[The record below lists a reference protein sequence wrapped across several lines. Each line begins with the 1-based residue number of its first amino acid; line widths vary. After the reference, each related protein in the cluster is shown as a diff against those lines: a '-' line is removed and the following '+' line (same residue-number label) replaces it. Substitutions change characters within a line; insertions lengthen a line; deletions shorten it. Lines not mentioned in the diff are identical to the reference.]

1 MGLAASL
8 LHRVAFPILPPG
20 AGGGAGSRDPHR
32 PARRPG
38 SAPGRVPP
46 ADRVDA
52 EELGFCDSHGL
63 WVLIDAQRRAEK
75 RGGALRLIG
84 VQGTLARLLTVTQLV
99 DLFPPYSDLS
109 HASSWPHD

>member
-1 MGLAASL
+1 MAQLTITIERRSRFSL
-8 LHRVAFPILPPG
+8 LGLEGELDRETHTALLDVLDPLLVA
-20 AGGGAGSRDPHR
+20 SRPRIVLDT
-32 PARRPG
+32 
-38 SAPGRVPP
+38 
-46 ADRVDA
+46 
-52 EELGFCDSHGL
+52 EELSFCDSHGL

>member
-1 MGLAASL
+1 MA
-8 LHRVAFPILPPG
+8 RPTPPC
-20 AGGGAGSRDPHR
+20 STPWIRSWSR
-32 PARRPG
+32 PARG
-38 SAPGRVPP
+38 SWSTPRK
-46 ADRVDA
+46 
-52 EELGFCDSHGL
+52 LGFCDSHGL
-63 WVLIDAQRRAEK
+63 GVLIDAQRRAEK